1 MFYKLNKYTFVRNIN
16 NYLVIV
22 DKRTE
27 NELIG
32 DYTSYLFVRHL
43 KHEAQDIDII
53 IRNVCAEFSGKVDF
67 SLVKNDGISLFNRLS
82 EFGLVSKADNTNSFI
97 NEDKEILNDIPRIL
111 LPKEELDKFKETRN
125 KNPTLQSII
134 VEITKKCNERC
145 IHCYIPHEDKTVMMS
160 DEDFYRIVEQ
170 AKEMQTVVN
179 FRISGG
185 ECMTHPSFKKFIKH
199 VKENGFAL
207 DLLTNLTLL
216 DDETIE
222 ILKNGTF
229 SSVQTTLFSL
239 KPEIHDRITT
249 VPGSLEKTLKN
260 LEKLNKAKIKVAI
273 ATQAM
278 EMNKDSIDDLY
289 RYCNSHGFNLRCD
302 WTIIAKE
309 NRDENNLSCRICNLS
324 DYKEICKL
332 KLRYIDGYKNELKEE
347 LSRPPKS
354 ETTHLCNAGT
364 NGLQID
370 TNLNVHPC
378 PGWDLSLGN
387 LKNETLSD
395 IWMKSEKLQKVRD
408 VILRDFPKCAKCEIR
423 NLCSICMA
431 QADLEMNSSQ
441 FKFEMPQYVCDM
453 YKVIY
458 DTIKEEVLEN

>member
-32 DYTSYLFVRHL
+32 DYTSYLFVKHL
-43 KHEAQDIDII
+43 KNEGQDIDVIA
-53 IRNVCAEFSGKVDF
+53 RNICSEFSGDVDF
-67 SLVKNDGISLFNRLS
+67 LLVKNDGIALFDRLS
-82 EFGLVSKADNTNSFI
+82 DFGLVSKAENINALDNENG
-97 NEDKEILNDIPRIL
+97 EIIRDVPHIL
-111 LPKEELDKFKETRN
+111 LPKEELDKFKGLRN

-145 IHCYIPHEDKTVMMS
+145 LHCYIPHENKNIMMS
-160 DEDFYRIVEQ
+160 DEDFYSIVEQ

-185 ECMTHPSFKKFIKH
+185 ECMTHPSFKKFIKY
-199 VKENGFAL
+199 VKESGFAL

-278 EMNKDSIDDLY
+278 EMNKDSIDNLY
-289 RYCNSHGFNLRCD
+289 RYCNSHGFKLRCD

-378 PGWDLSLGN
+378 PGWDLSLEN

-408 VILRDFPKCAKCEIR
+408 VVLRDFPKCAKCEIR

-431 QADLEMNSSQ
+431 QADLEMTSSQ

-458 DTIKEEVLEN
+458 DTIKEEVLDN